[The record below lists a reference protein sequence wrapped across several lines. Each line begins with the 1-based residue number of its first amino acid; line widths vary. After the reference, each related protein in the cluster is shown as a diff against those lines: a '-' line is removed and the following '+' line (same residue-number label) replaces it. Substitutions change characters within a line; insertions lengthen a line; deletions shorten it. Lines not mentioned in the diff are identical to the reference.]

1 MMDGSRTVAPI
12 KVAIACQGGGT
23 HAAFAYGV
31 LVELLDQLA
40 SAEAP
45 QVEIVALTG
54 TSAGALN
61 ALMVWYGLAP
71 KRGAGPSVSYKAA
84 RDQLV
89 HFWETFTAT
98 EIAEIA
104 HNTLTQSLLAQHER
118 EAPIFGM
125 TLPSATLNPHGLFDD
140 LVIWQYRQFGARAA
154 YFDFT
159 ELLAECCPAFDA
171 IDWEKTTT
179 RLLVGASEIQ
189 NGVETVFDSACNAG
203 SALAAATRERTTAAS
218 PWRARL
224 PLSLAGVAASG
235 TLPWVKVAEE
245 IDGKHYWDGLYSQN
259 PPIRELVAG
268 VDLAHTPDEI
278 WVVRINPQQTAHL
291 PRTVVEIRDRENE
304 LMGNLSLN
312 KELDFI
318 VTVNKWLERY
328 AAHAESKAA
337 HDFANKYKRVT
348 VRTLKMSRD
357 TAASL
362 RMVSKYDRSRRF
374 IEELRDEGAAVAKDW
389 LARWPE
395 VGTYPDDAAYVTS

>member
-1 MMDGSRTVAPI
+1 MTDESAAGAPI

-40 SAEAP
+40 SADAP

-71 KRGAGPSVSYKAA
+71 KGGAEAPPSYKAA

-98 EIAEIA
+98 ELAEIA

-125 TLPSATLNPHGLFDD
+125 TLPTATLNPHGLFDD

-159 ELLAECCPAFDA
+159 TLLAECCPAFTA
-171 IDWEKTTT
+171 IDWAKTTT
-179 RLLVGASEIQ
+179 RLLVGASEIRD
-189 NGVETVFDSACNAG
+189 GVETVFDSACNPA

-278 WVVRINPQQTAHL
+278 WVVRINPQQTRDL
-291 PRTVVEIRDRENE
+291 PRTVAEIRDRENE

-318 VTVNKWLERY
+318 VTVNNWLKRF
-328 AAHAESKAA
+328 ATKADGDKARAFAE
-337 HDFANKYKRVT
+337 KYKPVT
-348 VRTLKMSRD
+348 IRTLKMSQA
-357 TAASL
+357 TAAGL
-362 RMVSKYDRSRRF
+362 RTVSKYDRSRQF
-374 IEELRDEGAAVAKDW
+374 IERLRDEGAAVAKDW

-395 VGTYPDDAAYVTS
+395 VGTYPHDAGYD